1 MPTYLQDLLEKRLHH
16 KAPGMAALQMYHWVD
31 LRLQYIYIC
40 VYIYGYFTQIRESHK
55 ISLRI
60 VDIADS
66 DSLSDF
72 TARKA
77 LGFNSLPVLKSLID
91 PSDSPAGIFPVSF
104 PNSIFPDILPLF
116 HLFPIKFPI
125 PLPSFSIISC
135 QGLDLKGLVQLA
147 LSLEDAKQLRKTKG
161 SFKA

>member
-31 LRLQYIYIC
+31 LRLQYI
-40 VYIYGYFTQIRESHK
+40 YIYGYFTQIRESHK

-77 LGFNSLPVLKSLID
+77 LGFNSLPVLKSLTD
-91 PSDSPAGIFPVSF
+91 PSDSPARIFFRSVF
-104 PNSIFPDILPLF
+104 QTQNFFQAFFLCSIF
-116 HLFPIKFPI
+116 FPSVF
-125 PLPSFSIISC
+125 PSFSHHFPIHFP
-135 QGLDLKGLVQLA
+135 
-147 LSLEDAKQLRKTKG
+147 
-161 SFKA
+161 SFRARAWT